1 MQSIGGIEAGSG
13 GPPITSSMLRN
24 GQILQGAA
32 LGLLAIGWVMVHSA
46 GVSLEGATAETA
58 TVGWMSSRHTLYA
71 VLAAAT
77 LLLASRIDLRS
88 LYQHHSWRNP
98 LFWVVIV
105 SLGMVGLTMV
115 PGFGVEVNGAT
126 RWLRLGGSGWGVQFQ
141 PSELVKWSLVGALAW
156 WGARRSAVLGS
167 VGQGLLPALI
177 LIALCCGLIA
187 PQDLGSAA
195 LIGMV
200 ALCLL
205 LAAGARFWH
214 VGLLCVTGMLA
225 VGALAVTTPYRF
237 RRLTA
242 FLDPWA
248 DPAGAGYHPIESM
261 TAFAHGGVWGT
272 GLGNSVRK
280 YYLPEDTTDFLFPI
294 LTEELGVLGAAT
306 VVVLILAV
314 LWSGWA
320 VMRSCTDLFSR
331 LFALGVL
338 LTFGFQALMNL
349 AVVTS
354 LMPTKGIALP
364 LISAGGTGWIMTA
377 FALGLVAGLD
387 RQREREIDELETP
400 GAVTE
405 RDPMAKRLPMRWRRT
420 ARDREAIGGLI
431 GGVIAARREAS
442 AEVTG

>member
-1 MQSIGGIEAGSG
+1 
-13 GPPITSSMLRN
+13 MLRN
-24 GQILQGAA
+24 GQVLQGAA

-46 GVSLEGATAETA
+46 GVSLDGASAQTAG
-58 TVGWMSSRHTLYA
+58 VGWMTSRHTLYA
-71 VLAAAT
+71 LLAAIT
-77 LLLASRIDLRS
+77 LLLASRIDVRAM
-88 LYQHHSWRNP
+88 YHHHSWRNP

-105 SLGMVGLTMV
+105 SLGLVALTMV
-115 PGFGVEVNGAT
+115 PGLGVQVNGAT
-126 RWLRLGGSGWGVQFQ
+126 RWLRLGNAEFGVQFQ

-156 WGARRSAVLGS
+156 WGARRSAVLS
-167 VGQGLLPALI
+167 DLRLGLLPPLI
-177 LIALCCGLIA
+177 LIGLCCGLIA

-205 LAAGARFWH
+205 LAAGARVWQ
-214 VGLLCVTGMLA
+214 VGVLCLAGVGAVT
-225 VGALAVTTPYRF
+225 ALAVTTPYRF

-248 DPAGAGYHPIESM
+248 DPAGAGYHPIEAM
-261 TAFAHGGVWGT
+261 TAFAHGGPWGT

-294 LTEELGVLGAAT
+294 LTEELGMLGAAT
-306 VVVLILAV
+306 VVVLIIAV

-320 VMRSCTDLFSR
+320 VIRSSTDLFSR

-338 LTFGFQALMNL
+338 LTFGLQALMNL

-354 LMPTKGIALP
+354 LVPTKGIALP

-387 RQREREIDELETP
+387 RQTHTASFDLAET
-400 GAVTE
+400 ASVS
-405 RDPMAKRLPMRWRRT
+405 RRRVPMRARRT
-420 ARDREAIGGLI
+420 GRDRAAIGGLLA
-431 GGVIAARREAS
+431 GVIAARQVESAEAS
-442 AEVTG
+442 R